1 MSASARIA
9 PLLLVIS
16 FFLIIETLAEPA
28 DSSVALSRPAWRLFV
43 PTGYEPRPEGAYD
56 LLVHFHGDPATV
68 LRNVEAARLNAIV
81 VTVNYNGL
89 SSVYR
94 RPFEDVVLFQT
105 LLDDVEA
112 TLRVDERFG
121 PGAARDRLAVS
132 SFSAGYGAVREIL
145 KSPQY
150 VEAIDGVLAA
160 DSLYASTAADG
171 TPEDEQMAP
180 YKRFADLA
188 AAGEKTFVL
197 THTEVPTPTYE
208 STRDTADELLEHLNL
223 EATPIDRQGRGPLRF
238 TRTATRG
245 RFTLWGSP
253 GDTGEAH
260 MDHLR
265 HLAEWLN
272 ALPLAKRAE

>member
-1 MSASARIA
+1 MQLVLAFGW
-9 PLLLVIS
+9 LLLAGVAEAKPS
-16 FFLIIETLAEPA
+16 GETLT
-28 DSSVALSRPAWRLFV
+28 LSRPAWRLDV
-43 PTGYEPRPEGAYD
+43 PAEYEPRPDGAYD
-56 LLVHFHGDPATV
+56 LLVHFHGDPPTV
-68 LRNVEAARLNAIV
+68 LRNVAASRLNTIV
-81 VTVNYNGL
+81 VTANYNGL
-89 SSVYR
+89 SSAYR
-94 RPFEDVVLFQT
+94 RPFEDPELFQT

-112 TLRVDERFG
+112 TLRADARFG
-121 PGAARDRLAVS
+121 PTAARDRLAVS

-145 KSPQY
+145 KQPQY

-188 AAGEKTFVL
+188 AAGEKTFLL

-208 STRDTADELLEHLNL
+208 STRDTADELLAHLGL
-223 EATPIDRQGRGPLRF
+223 EATAIDLQGRGPLRF
-238 TRTATRG
+238 TRTAARG
-245 RFTLWGSP
+245 RFALWGSP
-253 GDTGEAH
+253 GETGEAH

-265 HLAEWLN
+265 HVAEWLD